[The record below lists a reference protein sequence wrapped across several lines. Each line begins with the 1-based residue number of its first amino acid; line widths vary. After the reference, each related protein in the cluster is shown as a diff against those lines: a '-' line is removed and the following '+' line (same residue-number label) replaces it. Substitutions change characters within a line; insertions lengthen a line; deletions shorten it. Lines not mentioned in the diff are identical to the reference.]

1 MRVVPCRIGDLTPEM
16 SFAIHE
22 SGDQHVSESLA
33 RNGVWEPFESELIL
47 RILRV
52 GSRGRSQ
59 EDRRPLM
66 LDCGANL
73 GWYSVLAAVAG
84 GVSVVAFEPMPSNAL
99 LLRQNVANNN
109 VHDAVSVY
117 EVALGD
123 KTASGLLHLSETNQ
137 GDHRLHVG
145 PSTDSSKAKETVL
158 VPIRQIDDILSE
170 GGLPRP
176 RLVKIDTQG
185 SEVNILRG
193 GLSAWHPNDVDHDV
207 ALVVEFWPYGLLRC
221 GSSADEFLDLLCP
234 LINTTHRCFEVQEW
248 SRSLVDL
255 DETALRTLATSHG
268 LSLEVRGFT
277 NIALLPISLLH
288 EDPDLLVGL

>member
-16 SFAIHE
+16 SFSIHE

-33 RNGVWEPFESELIL
+33 RDGVWEPFESELIL

-52 GSRGRSQ
+52 SASGT
-59 EDRRPLM
+59 PLM

-84 GVSVVAFEPMPSNAL
+84 GASVVAFEPMPSNAV
-99 LLRQNVANNN
+99 LLRQNIARNN
-109 VHDAVSVY
+109 VHDAVTVY

-145 PSTDSSKAKETVL
+145 PSKDPSKAKETVL
-158 VPIRQIDDILSE
+158 VPIRQIDDIVSE
-170 GGLPRP
+170 GGLARP
-176 RLVKIDTQG
+176 KLVKIDTQG

-193 GLSAWHPNDVDHDV
+193 GLSAWHPNSVDHDV
-207 ALVVEFWPYGLLRC
+207 AIVVEFWPYGLVRC

-234 LINTTHRCFEVQEW
+234 LINTTHRCFEVQDW
-248 SRSLVDL
+248 SRRLVNL
-255 DETALRTLATSHG
+255 SETGLRTLATSKG

-277 NIALLPISLLH
+277 NIALIPISLFR
-288 EDPDLLVGL
+288 EDPDLLVGM